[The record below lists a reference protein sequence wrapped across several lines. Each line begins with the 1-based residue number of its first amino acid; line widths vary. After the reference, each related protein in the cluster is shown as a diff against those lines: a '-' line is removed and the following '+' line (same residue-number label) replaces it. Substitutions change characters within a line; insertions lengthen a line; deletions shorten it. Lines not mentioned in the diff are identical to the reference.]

1 MSGECAFR
9 HEIRCDGHIDCFAKC
24 VLPVERAETNQ
35 IESLR
40 SFRVKISISKDS
52 GSRIMSFVKREYT
65 QYRHA
70 LAGNC
75 LTSIFQAI
83 HEESAISLFLTRW
96 STISR
101 VLRAWPLTHN
111 PVLHRNASC
120 QVYNPLYP
128 EVNENTARTC
138 MAIRLPSRYKSD
150 DRPKG

>member
-9 HEIRCDGHIDCFAKC
+9 HEIRCGGHTYYFAKYM
-24 VLPVERAETNQ
+24 LLAERAETNQ
-35 IESLR
+35 IESFG
-40 SFRVKISISKDS
+40 SFRVEISISKDS
-52 GSRIMSFVKREYT
+52 GSRVMSFMKREYT
-65 QYRHA
+65 HYRHG

-96 STISR
+96 STIFR

-111 PVLHRNASC
+111 PVLHRNASY